1 MYKKININSL
11 QEYKLFLKN
20 NDLSYEYITN
30 KITIDRLWN
39 EMIFQKFSSKIKIDR
54 EIIKNEIL
62 NNPDEKLLL
71 SEILVAKAREDEIKS
86 KFKQIENDIKNVGFN
101 NSASID
107 SISDTSTQGG
117 RIGWI
122 DKN

>member
-71 SEILVAKAREDEIKS
+71 SEKI
-86 KFKQIENDIKNVGFN
+86 
-101 NSASID
+101 
-107 SISDTSTQGG
+107 
-117 RIGWI
+117 
-122 DKN
+122 